1 MSRLYSP
8 GKIGQVE
15 IRNRFIMT
23 PMHLAYCPGGEVSDR
38 IIEFYRLRARG
49 GIGLIIVGAVGI
61 DPIRVNEHGM
71 LQLYDDCFIPGLRSL
86 TEAVHDE
93 GAKIFPQL
101 FHAGRYARSNEY
113 GGAQAVAPS
122 AVFSRFTGEIPRE
135 MTQEEIKETITFFAQ
150 AARRAREAGF
160 DGLELAGS
168 AGYLISQFL
177 SPVTN
182 QRKDKYGGSLQDR
195 MLFPL
200 EVVAAVR
207 RAVGTDF
214 PIMVR
219 VSGNDFIQGGNTN
232 LEARQICLALEKA
245 GVDALNVTGG
255 WHETNVPQITMDVPP
270 GMFSYLGK
278 AIKAMVSIPVV
289 ACNRITAQLGEEIVD
304 RGDADF
310 IGIARGFVADPQLAD
325 KAERGAY
332 DSIIPCIACNQGC
345 MDNIFFGRKLSCL
358 ANAEAG
364 REVDLM
370 VNSLLPVQI
379 KAENPE
385 KILVIGAGLSGLEYA
400 RVAAMRGHSVTIWE
414 ETAYSGGQVRL
425 ASKPPGRHEFGR
437 LTNYLTRAC
446 AGLKV
451 EICYRKK
458 ATADNVLEA
467 VNSAAFERV
476 VIATGAQPMTLLIPK
491 EEEAR
496 VVHAWDVLKKKVK
509 VGSDIVIIGGGLL
522 GVETALLLAE
532 SGSISAQDLR
542 FQMLHQAERP
552 EELYHLLTQGNRRI
566 TIVET
571 GKGIGRD
578 IGSSTR
584 WSMLKRLK
592 QFNVRTMDQAEVI
605 AIKKN
610 KVLVQNPAGS
620 ELISIDTVIDAGRNC
635 SNDELY
641 VELQGEIDKLSII
654 GDASKPRNMQAAIK
668 DAYDEA
674 IKIG

>member
-8 GKIGQVE
+8 GKIGRVE

-23 PMHLAYCPGGEVSDR
+23 PMHLAYCPEGEVSDR
-38 IIEFYRLRARG
+38 IIEFYRLRAQG
-49 GIGLIIVGAVGI
+49 GVGLIIVGAVGI

-86 TEAVHDE
+86 TEAVHEE

-101 FHAGRYARSNEY
+101 FHAGRYARSKEY

-122 AVFSRFTGEIPRE
+122 AVFSRFTGETPRE
-135 MTQEEIKETITFFAQ
+135 MTQEEIKEILSFFAQ
-150 AARRAREAGF
+150 AARRAKEAGF

-177 SPVTN
+177 SPLTN
-182 QRKDKYGGSLQDR
+182 QRKDKYGGDLQDR

-207 RAVGTDF
+207 RAVGPDF

-232 LEARQICLALEKA
+232 LEARQICLAFEKA

-278 AIKAMVSIPVV
+278 AIKSMVSIPVV
-289 ACNRITAQLGEEIVD
+289 VCNRITAQLGEKIVD

-325 KAERGAY
+325 KAARGAY
-332 DSIIPCIACNQGC
+332 DSILPCIACNQGC
-345 MDNIFFGRKLSCL
+345 MDNIFLGRKLNCL

-370 VNSLLPVQI
+370 LNSLLPVQV
-379 KAENPE
+379 KSESPE
-385 KILVIGAGLSGLEYA
+385 KILVIGAGLAGLEYA
-400 RVAAMRGHSVTIWE
+400 RVAAMRGHFVTIWE
-414 ETAYSGGQVRL
+414 ETGHSGGQVRL
-425 ASKPPGRHEFGR
+425 ASQPPGRHEFGR
-437 LTNYLTRAC
+437 LPNYLLRTC

-451 EICYRKK
+451 EICYEKK

-467 VNSAAFERV
+467 VRSAAFERV
-476 VIATGAQPMTLLIPK
+476 VIATGAKPMTLLIPRD
-491 EEEAR
+491 EEAR
-496 VVHAWDVLKKKVK
+496 VLHAWDVLKKKVK

-522 GVETALLLAE
+522 GVETALFLAE
-532 SGSISAQDLR
+532 SGTISAQDLR
-542 FQMLHQAERP
+542 FQLLHQAERP
-552 EELYHLLTQGNRRI
+552 EELYYLLTQGNRRI

-571 GKGIGRD
+571 GRGIGRD
-578 IGSSTR
+578 IGLSTR
-584 WSMLKRLK
+584 WSKLKRLK

-605 AIKKN
+605 AIKQN

-620 ELISIDTVIDAGRNC
+620 ERISIDTVINAGRTC
-635 SNDELY
+635 SNDELFA
-641 VELQGEIDKLSII
+641 ELQGKIDKLSII
-654 GDASKPRNMQAAIK
+654 GDASEPRNMQAAIK